1 MTLSVPGLSPLPAS
15 DRAGTVMKAL
25 ADYIAQSGV
34 KPGER
39 LPTER
44 ELMQSLAVGRSTV
57 REVIRQFQALGVVE
71 SRKGSGTYLLRGI
84 SGDTIHMP
92 LSIDAGTLRE
102 GLLATLDIR
111 RGLEAEAGALAA
123 LRRTQA
129 DLDIIEERLEAMEK
143 VHLAEGTSG
152 KYDLAFHLSV
162 YDASH
167 NPMFGQ
173 LLEQMREAF
182 ERFWT
187 KPFDR
192 PDFAGRSFPFHRTLF
207 EAIAAQDS
215 DRARQETLTILE
227 IVEEDI
233 REMSQDTAQTMHKVS
248 K

>member
-25 ADYIAQSGV
+25 ADYIAHSGL

-57 REVIRQFQALGVVE
+57 REVIRQFQALGIME
-71 SRKGSGTYLLRGI
+71 TRKGSGTYLLRGI
-84 SGDTIHMP
+84 SSDTIHMP

-129 DLDIIEERLEAMEK
+129 DLDIIEQRLEAMEK

-207 EAIAAQDS
+207 EAIAAQDA
-215 DRARQETLTILE
+215 DRARKETLTILE

>member
-25 ADYIAQSGV
+25 ADYIAHSGL

-57 REVIRQFQALGVVE
+57 REVIRQFQALGIME
-71 SRKGSGTYLLRGI
+71 TRKGSGTYLLRGI
-84 SGDTIHMP
+84 SSDTIHMP

-129 DLDIIEERLEAMEK
+129 DLDIIEQRLEAMEK

-192 PDFAGRSFPFHRTLF
+192 PDFAGRSFPYHRTLF
-207 EAIAAQDS
+207 EAIAAKDA

>member
-15 DRAGTVMKAL
+15 DRAKTVMTAL
-25 ADYIAQSGV
+25 ADYIAQSGLR
-34 KPGER
+34 PGER

-57 REVIRQFQALGVVE
+57 REVIRQFQALGVME

-84 SGDTIHMP
+84 SSDTIHMP

-102 GLLATLDIR
+102 GLLSTLDIR

-123 LRRTQA
+123 LRRSKA
-129 DLDIIEERLEAMEK
+129 DLEIIEDRLVAMEK

-182 ERFWT
+182 ERFWS

-192 PDFAGRSFPFHRTLF
+192 PDFAGRSFPYHRTLF
-207 EAIAAQDS
+207 EAIAAQDAE
-215 DRARQETLTILE
+215 RARRETLTILE

-233 REMSQDTAQTMHKVS
+233 REMSQDTAPQSDKVQ

>member
-1 MTLSVPGLSPLPAS
+1 MTLSVPGLSPLPPS
-15 DRAGTVMKAL
+15 DRASTVMKAL
-25 ADYIAQSGV
+25 ADYIAQSGL

-57 REVIRQFQALGVVE
+57 REVIRQFQALGVME

-84 SGDTIHMP
+84 SLDTIHMP

-129 DLDIIEERLEAMEK
+129 DLDIIEEKLEAMEK

-207 EAIAAQDS
+207 EAIAARDPE
-215 DRARQETLTILE
+215 RARIETLTILE

-233 REMSQDTAQTMHKVS
+233 REMSQDTAPTTHKVS
-248 K
+248 T

>member
-15 DRAGTVMKAL
+15 DRAGTVLKAL
-25 ADYIAQSGV
+25 ADYISQSGL

-71 SRKGSGTYLLRGI
+71 SRKGSGTYLLRGV
-84 SGDTIHMP
+84 SADTIHMP
-92 LSIDAGTLRE
+92 LSFDAGTLRE

-111 RGLEAEAGALAA
+111 RGLETEAGALAA
-123 LRRTQA
+123 VRRSSA
-129 DLDIIEERLEAMEK
+129 DLEIIEQKLLEMEE

-192 PDFAGRSFPFHRTLF
+192 PDFAGRSFPYHRTLF
-207 EAIAAQDS
+207 EAIAAQDAE
-215 DRARQETLTILE
+215 RARRETLTILG

-233 REMSQDTAQTMHKVS
+233 REMSQDASPHSDKVP

>member
-15 DRAGTVMKAL
+15 DRAKTVMKAL
-25 ADYIAQSGV
+25 ADYIAQSGLR
-34 KPGER
+34 PGER

-57 REVIRQFQALGVVE
+57 REVIRQFQALGVME

-84 SGDTIHMP
+84 SSDTIHMP

-102 GLLATLDIR
+102 GLLSTLDIR

-123 LRRTQA
+123 LRRTKA
-129 DLDIIEERLEAMEK
+129 DLEIIEEKLVAMEK

-152 KYDLAFHLSV
+152 QYDLAFHLSV

-182 ERFWT
+182 ERFWS

-192 PDFAGRSFPFHRTLF
+192 PDFAGRSFPYHRTLF
-207 EAIAAQDS
+207 EAIAAQDAE
-215 DRARQETLTILE
+215 RARRETLTILE

-233 REMSQDTAQTMHKVS
+233 REMSQDTAPHSDKVQ

>member
-25 ADYIAQSGV
+25 ADYIAQSNL

-84 SGDTIHMP
+84 SSDTIHMP

-129 DLDIIEERLEAMEK
+129 DLDIIEEKLEAMEK

-182 ERFWT
+182 ER
-187 KPFDR
+187 
-192 PDFAGRSFPFHRTLF
+192 
-207 EAIAAQDS
+207 
-215 DRARQETLTILE
+215 
-227 IVEEDI
+227 
-233 REMSQDTAQTMHKVS
+233 
-248 K
+248 

>member
-25 ADYIAQSGV
+25 ADYIAQSNL

-84 SGDTIHMP
+84 SSDTIHMP

-129 DLDIIEERLEAMEK
+129 DLDIIEQRLEAMEK

-207 EAIAAQDS
+207 EAIAAKDA
-215 DRARQETLTILE
+215 DRARRETLTILE
-227 IVEEDI
+227 IVEDDI

>member
-25 ADYIAQSGV
+25 ADYIAHSGL

-57 REVIRQFQALGVVE
+57 REVIRQFQALGIME
-71 SRKGSGTYLLRGI
+71 TRKGSGTYLLRGI
-84 SGDTIHMP
+84 SSDTIHMP

-129 DLDIIEERLEAMEK
+129 DLDIIEQRLEAMEK

-192 PDFAGRSFPFHRTLF
+192 PDFAGRSFPYHRTLF
-207 EAIAAQDS
+207 EAIAAKDA

-233 REMSQDTAQTMHKVS
+233 REMSQDTAPTMHKVS

>member
-25 ADYIAQSGV
+25 ADYIAQSNL

-84 SGDTIHMP
+84 SSDTIHMP

-129 DLDIIEERLEAMEK
+129 DLDIIEEKLEAMEK

-207 EAIAAQDS
+207 EAIAAQDA
-215 DRARQETLTILE
+215 DRARRDTLTILE

>member
-1 MTLSVPGLSPLPAS
+1 MKSAFPGLTPLPAS
-15 DRAGTVMKAL
+15 DRAATVMKAL
-25 ADYIAQSGV
+25 ADFIAQSGV

-44 ELMQSLAVGRSTV
+44 ELMQALAVGRSTV
-57 REVIRQFQALGVVE
+57 REVIRQLQALGVVE
-71 SRKGSGTYLLRGI
+71 SRKGSGTYLLRGV
-84 SGDTIHMP
+84 SPDTIHLP

-123 LRRTQA
+123 IRRTSA
-129 DLDIIEERLEAMEK
+129 DLAIIEERLIELER
-143 VHLAEGTSG
+143 VHRAEGTSG
-152 KYDLAFHLSV
+152 ESDLAFHLAV

-173 LLEQMREAF
+173 LLEQMRGTF
-182 ERFWT
+182 EGFWS
-187 KPFDR
+187 KPFNR
-192 PDFAGRSFPFHRTLF
+192 SDFANRSHPLHRKLF
-207 EAIAAQDS
+207 EAIAAQDPG
-215 DRARQETLTILE
+215 RARHETLAILA

-233 REMSQDTAQTMHKVS
+233 REMSQDIAPHPDKAL

>member
-1 MTLSVPGLSPLPAS
+1 
-15 DRAGTVMKAL
+15 MKAL
-25 ADYIAQSGV
+25 ADYIAQSGL

-44 ELMQSLAVGRSTV
+44 ELMLSLAVGRSTV

-84 SGDTIHMP
+84 SSDTIHMP

-123 LRRTQA
+123 LRRTRA

-207 EAIAAQDS
+207 EAIAARDA
-215 DRARQETLTILE
+215 DRARRETLTILE

-233 REMSQDTAQTMHKVS
+233 REMSQDIAQTMHKVS

>member
-1 MTLSVPGLSPLPAS
+1 MSW
-15 DRAGTVMKAL
+15 
-25 ADYIAQSGV
+25 
-34 KPGER
+34 
-39 LPTER
+39 
-44 ELMQSLAVGRSTV
+44 
-57 REVIRQFQALGVVE
+57 
-71 SRKGSGTYLLRGI
+71 GI
-84 SGDTIHMP
+84 F
-92 LSIDAGTLRE
+92 R
-102 GLLATLDIR
+102 
-111 RGLEAEAGALAA
+111 LAA

-129 DLDIIEERLEAMEK
+129 DLDIIEEKLEAMEK

-152 KYDLAFHLSV
+152 KYDLAFHLAV

-207 EAIAAQDS
+207 EAIAAQDA
-215 DRARQETLTILE
+215 DRARRETLTILE

-233 REMSQDTAQTMHKVS
+233 REMSQDTARHSDKVET
-248 K
+248 

>member
-25 ADYIAQSGV
+25 ADYIAQSNL

-84 SGDTIHMP
+84 SSDTIHMP

-129 DLDIIEERLEAMEK
+129 DLDIIEQRLEAMEK

-192 PDFAGRSFPFHRTLF
+192 PDFAGRSFPYHRTLF
-207 EAIAAQDS
+207 EAIAAKDA